1 MFTWLSVDTWFI
13 GLLSLGYLLL
23 LFFIAYWGQQGK
35 NSRWTNHPWIY
46 SLSLGV
52 SCTSWAFYGIIGQA
66 ATSGQWLAYIYYGTI
81 ACFIL
86 AWPMLLKMLRI
97 SKQQNL
103 TSIADFVACRY
114 DKSLNIA
121 GIVTVIALLGT
132 IPYIALQ
139 LRAISQS
146 FDLVT
151 GSYRSGV
158 NTTIIVAMVLSV
170 FSVLFGARHVVAN
183 KQNNGL
189 TLAIAFSSI
198 VKLLAITTVGYYI
211 TFGVFDGFSDLLV
224 QQQQLPQA
232 EVKTTSFYMP
242 IAQIALGF
250 ISIFITPQLFHVM
263 VIENHNEQQ
272 LKTARWLYPLFLI
285 LINLFV
291 LPVAIAGQITFPGGS
306 VNADTYILTLP
317 LYFQQEWLS
326 IFVYIGGLAAAT
338 SMVIVASIVLSTMV
352 STELITPSLLRFN
365 PKYVDQNQRFSTL
378 LLNFRRF
385 AIVGILMLSLL
396 FERIVDQQSHLSSI
410 GILSFV
416 LLAQFAPAVIG
427 ALYWRSASSSG
438 ALTGIV
444 VGSCLWCYTLLLP
457 TVWPNSYLVE
467 QGLFGISWLQ
477 PTNLFGL
484 GMLDVT
490 SHGVFISLAIN
501 TLCFVLLSLN
511 SRRSVGEKIQ
521 AEIFLKKPTNR
532 VTYQLTPDDLY
543 RLLNRFVSLEAANDL
558 MLHVDANLSKQSPAS
573 PQLTEFAR
581 KKLASVLGSAST
593 KLVMNA
599 AVEDSNRHIQLEDV
613 ANIVDEASQ
622 LFHFNREL
630 LQAGVENIEQGISI
644 VDADMRLVAWNSRY
658 IELLD
663 YPKDLVKIGM
673 PIQELI
679 QFNAERK
686 MLEGDDIETM
696 VARRIE
702 HMQAGNNHYFQR
714 VLPTGVVLEIR
725 GQAMPGGGFVST
737 FSDITRHI
745 EAEKALQY
753 ANEHLERKVDER
765 TLALSKAKAEAEL
778 ANRSKTRFLAAA
790 SHDLMQPFNA
800 LSLFTDMLKQQV
812 KGTKSETIAEHIQ
825 DSLGVVESL
834 LTDLVEISK
843 LEGGSQ
849 KIVEE
854 PFAIQDVL
862 DPLFHEFS
870 LLAKQQNIRFDFQ
883 SSCLWVNSD
892 IRLLR
897 RIVQNY
903 LSNAFHYSP
912 TQKDGK
918 QARVLI
924 GVRRYPDKVQIQVW
938 DNGQGIPQEK
948 QDVIFQEFERL
959 EQNRDKPGLGLGLT
973 ISKRIAQLLNIELAV
988 RSVVGKGSV
997 FSVTLP
1003 TCAPEIKSQ
1012 VESPE
1017 LIESN
1022 SPLFNGHTIL
1032 VIDNDELLLEALK
1045 QQLESWGF
1053 TVLAIKDRQQWQ
1065 EYCESKQI
1073 DTLSD
1078 YKPKL
1083 AAAIVDY
1090 HLDDGDNGI
1099 DFFNHILAYSDTPI
1113 PCIVCSADT
1122 SEQVRE
1128 QVSLGGFQF
1137 TKKPVKSLALK
1148 KQLKQLL
1155 FN

>member
-1 MFTWLSVDTWFI
+1 
-13 GLLSLGYLLL
+13 
-23 LFFIAYWGQQGK
+23 
-35 NSRWTNHPWIY
+35 
-46 SLSLGV
+46 
-52 SCTSWAFYGIIGQA
+52 
-66 ATSGQWLAYIYYGTI
+66 
-81 ACFIL
+81 
-86 AWPMLLKMLRI
+86 
-97 SKQQNL
+97 
-103 TSIADFVACRY
+103 
-114 DKSLNIA
+114 
-121 GIVTVIALLGT
+121 
-132 IPYIALQ
+132 
-139 LRAISQS
+139 
-146 FDLVT
+146 
-151 GSYRSGV
+151 
-158 NTTIIVAMVLSV
+158 
-170 FSVLFGARHVVAN
+170 
-183 KQNNGL
+183 
-189 TLAIAFSSI
+189 
-198 VKLLAITTVGYYI
+198 
-211 TFGVFDGFSDLLV
+211 
-224 QQQQLPQA
+224 
-232 EVKTTSFYMP
+232 
-242 IAQIALGF
+242 
-250 ISIFITPQLFHVM
+250 
-263 VIENHNEQQ
+263 
-272 LKTARWLYPLFLI
+272 
-285 LINLFV
+285 
-291 LPVAIAGQITFPGGS
+291 
-306 VNADTYILTLP
+306 
-317 LYFQQEWLS
+317 
-326 IFVYIGGLAAAT
+326 
-338 SMVIVASIVLSTMV
+338 
-352 STELITPSLLRFN
+352 
-365 PKYVDQNQRFSTL
+365 
-378 LLNFRRF
+378 
-385 AIVGILMLSLL
+385 
-396 FERIVDQQSHLSSI
+396 
-410 GILSFV
+410 
-416 LLAQFAPAVIG
+416 
-427 ALYWRSASSSG
+427 
-438 ALTGIV
+438 
-444 VGSCLWCYTLLLP
+444 
-457 TVWPNSYLVE
+457 
-467 QGLFGISWLQ
+467 
-477 PTNLFGL
+477 
-484 GMLDVT
+484 
-490 SHGVFISLAIN
+490 
-501 TLCFVLLSLN
+501 
-511 SRRSVGEKIQ
+511 
-521 AEIFLKKPTNR
+521 
-532 VTYQLTPDDLY
+532 
-543 RLLNRFVSLEAANDL
+543 
-558 MLHVDANLSKQSPAS
+558 
-573 PQLTEFAR
+573 
-581 KKLASVLGSAST
+581 
-593 KLVMNA
+593 
-599 AVEDSNRHIQLEDV
+599 
-613 ANIVDEASQ
+613 
-622 LFHFNREL
+622 
-630 LQAGVENIEQGISI
+630 
-644 VDADMRLVAWNSRY
+644 
-658 IELLD
+658 
-663 YPKDLVKIGM
+663 M

-696 VARRIE
+696 VVRRIE

-1045 QQLESWGF
+1045 QQLESWGLPF
-1053 TVLAIKDRQQWQ
+1053 
-1065 EYCESKQI
+1065 
-1073 DTLSD
+1073 
-1078 YKPKL
+1078 
-1083 AAAIVDY
+1083 
-1090 HLDDGDNGI
+1090 
-1099 DFFNHILAYSDTPI
+1099 
-1113 PCIVCSADT
+1113 
-1122 SEQVRE
+1122 
-1128 QVSLGGFQF
+1128 
-1137 TKKPVKSLALK
+1137 
-1148 KQLKQLL
+1148 
-1155 FN
+1155 